1 MARGESTAE
10 TAPLGSAVARLVRL
24 GVNEASH
31 EAALR
36 IVLVNLIALG
46 SLVGCV
52 AWLVAQIALGGGMSL
67 ATLALLFTLTLVL
80 VLQNNGH
87 NVYAAVALVLTGP
100 LAYAAW
106 RWSGGALDG
115 DHLFLLISIFLTS
128 AVFPLRHRWTALAL
142 ALFVFANYV
151 AWVLVAE
158 PSGRLAGGSYA
169 QGPSALR
176 DLILVGIIAVIGY
189 RARAIN
195 YAAEDAVDAERRYAD
210 GLIRSVL
217 PESVARALKRSEQLL
232 AQRYQDVSVIYVE
245 IEGFRELC
253 ATLEPEALVG
263 VLERLQACFDR
274 LCARHGIE
282 RIKSSGPLYIAA
294 VGALLPRPDHAEVA
308 AAFALQLR
316 AEVES
321 MKLETLDAGGE
332 PVALALRMGI
342 DSGPVV
348 AGAVGQRKYSYDVWG
363 PTVDSAQALERSC
376 VPGRV
381 HISAQTQAKI
391 QHRYACELEIGSASL
406 ARSARRYWLVTER
419 ERAARS
425 VRGRVL
431 SPSEESWSG

>member
-10 TAPLGSAVARLVRL
+10 TAPLGSVARLVRL

-52 AWLVAQIALGGGMSL
+52 VWLVVQLALGGGMSL
-67 ATLALLFTLTLVL
+67 ATLALLFSLTLVL

-87 NVYAAVALVLTGP
+87 NVVAAVALVLTGP

-115 DHLFLLISIFLTS
+115 DHLFLLISIFLTC

-142 ALFVFANYV
+142 ALFVFATYV
-151 AWVLVAE
+151 GWVLAAE
-158 PSGRLAGGSYA
+158 PSGRLAGGSYT
-169 QGPSALR
+169 QGLSALR
-176 DLILVGIIAVIGY
+176 DLILVGILALIGY

-217 PESVARALKRSEQLL
+217 PEQVARALKRREQLL
-232 AQRYQDVSVIYVE
+232 AQRYPDVSVIYVE
-245 IEGFRELC
+245 IDGFRGLC
-253 ATLEPEALVG
+253 ETLEPEALVA
-263 VLERLQACFDR
+263 LLDRLNARFDR
-274 LCARHGIE
+274 LCADHGVE
-282 RIKSSGPLYIAA
+282 RVKSSGPLYIAA
-294 VGALLPRPDHAEVA
+294 VGALPPRPDHAELA

-316 AEVES
+316 AE
-321 MKLETLDAGGE
+321 LEALDIEGLEGQGE
-332 PVALALRMGI
+332 PTSLALRMGI
-342 DSGPVV
+342 DSGPLV

-363 PTVDSAQALERSC
+363 PTVDTAQALERSC

-391 QHRYACELEIGSASL
+391 QHRYTCELEIGSASL
-406 ARSARRYWLVTER
+406 ARSARRYWLVAER